1 MKFHQLNASVDSD
14 KGIEVPVKSGK
25 GAYFVAVPD
34 NHQIL
39 MSPDGKGGL
48 TAVWP
53 NSMVLPQTILAP
65 LVAKLDL
72 VWFPPGNA
80 DALNGAPWIIN
91 NSGDA
96 DAYEG
101 SLTWFCSLPAAS
113 RVPVFNHPDA
123 ILRTRRDRISRMLQ
137 GIPGLVVPK
146 CVRFKPG
153 KPQDFGRVFE
163 AEGFQYPVLV
173 RPVGTQTGRNLLKIS
188 ELDSWADIYK
198 IPWGGSHMFMTQFVD
213 FAGADSRYTKIRIA
227 FVGNEHVLRHVKF
240 SDDWLVHN
248 TSTANQMVVDEMRV
262 IDEVSASEPVAETIR
277 ALMSRVRLDFWGID
291 IGYQGPGKPLVFF
304 EANAAMS
311 MLHRSMNEEPRVK
324 PATPEAVRKADIEVR
339 LHKMVVNHLEAPHEW
354 IAGREQLNFSA

>member
-188 ELDSWADIYK
+188 KLDSWADIYK

-248 TSTANQMVVDEMRV
+248 DSKANERVSEEMR
-262 IDEVSASEPVAETIR
+262 ILDELASSEMLANIIN
-277 ALMSRVRLDFWGID
+277 AAKKHVRLDYWGMD
-291 IGYQGPGKPLVFF
+291 IGYQGPGKPFVFF
-304 EANAAMS
+304 EANASMS
-311 MLHRSMNEEPRVK
+311 ILQSGLSQKPRNTSNS
-324 PATPEAVRKADIEVR
+324 PDAIRKAGI
-339 LHKMVVNHLEAPHEW
+339 KGVVSELLAKHLANPKAW
-354 IAGREQLNFSA
+354 ISGRNQA